1 METSFEN
8 RIETHR
14 EALLRAALK
23 LCHGDYALAE
33 DMVQET
39 YIKALQNAARFE
51 EGTNLHAWLMRI
63 LFNNVMSVFRHRQ
76 VAREGPFPEGF
87 DPAQV
92 PDADRE
98 VSDEVLQAIGDL
110 PEDYRKVFLLAALE
124 ESPYQAIADKLGI
137 PVGTVM
143 SRLWRARQVLQ
154 RRLAP
159 VALN

>member
-39 YIKALQNAARFE
+39 YMKAFRNAEAFQ
-51 EGTNLHAWLMRI
+51 EGTNLRAWLMRI

-76 VAREGPFPEGF
+76 VARENPYPDGF
-87 DPAQV
+87 DPVQE
-92 PDADRE
+92 PDADAE
-98 VSDEVLQAIGDL
+98 VSDEVLQAIDAL
-110 PEDYRKVFLLAALE
+110 PEDYRRVFLMAALE

-143 SRLWRARQVLQ
+143 SRLWRARQALQ
-154 RRLAP
+154 RRLTP
-159 VALN
+159 ALN